1 MKLLFK
7 PYTKN
12 ELAEILF
19 NLYREHLKDFVNQRR
34 KFSSEESK
42 LTSFEEFKLLEE
54 YQLVHPKAFLMAAGK
69 IDKLSGDI
77 RVCFE
82 ILRSTVQKKI
92 DYLRKSPTDGSN
104 KIGICDVNEVIIDLY
119 ESKLLKMIKKLPRT
133 HVIFLQELVTYL
145 EKKPKDV
152 VGQQELLVL
161 FNSAADRLMIG
172 KITQGEMS
180 DIVQTLSHCDILV

>member
-42 LTSFEEFKLLEE
+42 LTSFEEFKRLEE

-92 DYLRKSPTDGSN
+92 DYLRQSPTDGFI

-133 HVIFLQELVTYL
+133 HVILLQELVTYL
-145 EKKPKDV
+145 EKNPKDV
-152 VGQQELLVL
+152 VGQQ
-161 FNSAADRLMIG
+161 
-172 KITQGEMS
+172 
-180 DIVQTLSHCDILV
+180 